1 MVGDECQMTG
11 RRVGYQMPLR
21 IKGEW
26 IYRVEAL
33 FDSAAILAP
42 ITLRRLHSA
51 GQLAED

>member
-1 MVGDECQMTG
+1 MTG

-26 IYRVEAL
+26 IYRVETR
-33 FDSAAILAP
+33 FDSAPILAP
-42 ITLRRLHSA
+42 TAPRRLNSA

>member
-11 RRVGYQMPLR
+11 RGGGRTHLR

-26 IYRVEAL
+26 IYRVEAP